1 MTEPQINGSVGSGGE
16 NRADDVRVVQDLLNR
31 AAGAGL
37 DVDGDCGPRTVGAIS
52 DYQKGF
58 TSRPDGRVDP
68 EGLTLRKLRAA
79 VADGRSPT
87 GQPERAPSQ
96 GAPAPAGGGGA
107 STGTRL
113 QALGGAK
120 GCYSYSKPERQFG
133 SDPLLAALRDVG
145 ARLAKAGLEYGVGD
159 LSFEQGG
166 AISPHKTHTSGHHA
180 DLRPLRSDG
189 SHGPTSVGDSS
200 YSRESTRIL
209 VEALQAQ
216 SSVNQILFNDSEIP
230 GVKHWPAHDN
240 HLHIQVR

>member
-1 MTEPQINGSVGSGGE
+1 VTDARINGSVGSGGD

-37 DVDGDCGPRTVGAIS
+37 DVDGDCGPKTVGAIT
-52 DYQKGF
+52 DFQKGF
-58 TSRPDGRVDP
+58 SSRPDGRVDP
-68 EGLTLRKLRAA
+68 DGLTMRKLRAA
-79 VADGRSPT
+79 VADGKTPG
-87 GQPERAPSQ
+87 GQPERPPAE
-96 GAPAPAGGGGA
+96 GAPAAPGGGA

-113 QALGGAK
+113 QPLGSGK
-120 GCYSYSKPERQFG
+120 GYYSYSKPERQFG

-180 DLRPLRSDG
+180 DLRPIRTDG
-189 SHGPTSVGDSS
+189 NHGPTSIGDPS
-200 YSRESTRIL
+200 YSRDATKIL

-216 SSVNQILFNDSEIP
+216 SSVNQILFNDAEIP

-240 HLHIQVR
+240 HLHLQVR